1 MVKRTMNG
9 KRLLILA
16 AFAAFATFAMPAAF
30 AGSSI
35 SNQTNIT
42 VKWNTLAVGSLVMS
56 VNYSATGA
64 SQITAP
70 SILQNLNGG
79 TGGGSCSLNGV
90 GSEAAAT
97 VNFGNVTA
105 DGVDATN
112 CQYKNAWMAKI
123 ITSDPNGYT
132 LGVQALAALPASYQ
146 VCAIPNGTWANNM
159 AVTQSAAA
167 AATSVTLAANCP
179 AAPGAGK
186 TNMDSTGNQNLF
198 TSAAST
204 AGTNLGAD
212 ADLLVPPNGAI
223 VNESVLEQFTL
234 YVN

>member
-30 AGSSI
+30 GASSI

-42 VKWNTLAVGSLVMS
+42 VKWNTLAVGSLVMET
-56 VNYSATGA
+56 NYSAAGA
-64 SQITAP
+64 QGFGAP
-70 SILQNLNGG
+70 AILQNLNGG
-79 TGGGSCSLNGV
+79 TAGSCSLTGI
-90 GSEAAAT
+90 GSEAAET

-112 CQYKNAWMAKI
+112 CQYKNAWIAKI

-132 LGVQALAALPASYQ
+132 LGVQALAALPANYQ

-159 AVTQSAAA
+159 AVTQSVAA
-167 AATSVTLAANCP
+167 AATSVTAAANCP

-204 AGTNLGAD
+204 AATSLGAD
-212 ADLLVPPNGAI
+212 ADLLIPPNGAI